1 MSAQGSGGGG
11 RGGRGGGGRRRGGVA
26 GRGGMWTARAILR
39 ILFACAL
46 AAIVIWGGGGIFSS
60 LEDEENNQQEQDGGT
75 PGGSGDG
82 ATGANG
88 RGGSGGADTAAG
100 GGTAGGGTG
109 IEPCDE
115 GDLSREAAD
124 VIETIAEGGE
134 FAYPGKDGSTFGN
147 REGLLPA
154 EDRGYYAEY
163 TVPTPGES
171 DRGARRI
178 VTGGDTTPR
187 DGSTDPEHWYWTADH
202 YESFCEFSG

>member
-1 MSAQGSGGGG
+1 
-11 RGGRGGGGRRRGGVA
+11 
-26 GRGGMWTARAILR
+26 MWTARAILR

-100 GGTAGGGTG
+100 GGTAAGGTG

-187 DGSTDPEHWYWTADH
+187 NGSSDPEHWYWTADH

>member
-1 MSAQGSGGGG
+1 MCAGRHRHLGRWGDLQQPGG
-11 RGGRGGGGRRRGGVA
+11 RGEQPAGAGRRHPRRVGGRRERA
-26 GRGGMWTARAILR
+26 G
-39 ILFACAL
+39 C
-46 AAIVIWGGGGIFSS
+46 
-60 LEDEENNQQEQDGGT
+60 
-75 PGGSGDG
+75 
-82 ATGANG
+82 
-88 RGGSGGADTAAG
+88 SGGAETAAG
-100 GGTAGGGTG
+100 GDTG